1 MKIYGIPRKIR
12 KCVHI
17 WIFFT
22 CIDTST
28 AHIKSC
34 DLGEM
39 SEGRRAECLLASKM
53 RAMRL
58 VLVSSAAY
66 TTVKQNPVPNL
77 RQHEHVYEH

>member
-1 MKIYGIPRKIR
+1 M
-12 KCVHI
+12 
-17 WIFFT
+17 
-22 CIDTST
+22 
-28 AHIKSC
+28 KSC

-58 VLVSSAAY
+58 VFVSSAAY

-77 RQHEHVYEH
+77 TAEPNYNYFEQFNSMFNI